1 VEHYWVG
8 CRNCLSTLPRR
19 YLSLQSSDIFPVFLF
34 SDENLRS
41 LCAQKC
47 SPFMLFMVELKM
59 FFPDFLI
66 S

>member
-1 VEHYWVG
+1 VN
-8 CRNCLSTLPRR
+8 R
-19 YLSLQSSDIFPVFLF
+19 SLQSSNIFPVFLF

-41 LCAQKC
+41 PCAQKC